1 MSLWEILLVGIAL
14 SMDAV
19 AVAAA
24 SAMNNPNMH
33 RREALLLACAFG
45 GFQGLMPLLGYYTG
59 TAFNVF
65 MSTWAPFIACLLL
78 VIVGG
83 KMIRDSIHGDT
94 EALATFTLS
103 VVLLEAVATSIDA
116 MAVGVS
122 MAAGTGI
129 SIISAVSLIAATTF
143 VLTLLAVR
151 LSRLCGNLPAD
162 KAGILGG
169 VILLIIGIK
178 MLF

>member
-24 SAMNNPNMH
+24 SAMNNPNIR

-59 TAFNVF
+59 SAFNVF

-78 VIVGG
+78 TIVGG
-83 KMIRDSIHGDT
+83 KMIWDTLRGDA

-116 MAVGVS
+116 MAVGVGI
-122 MAAGTGI
+122 AAGTGV
-129 SIISAVSLIAATTF
+129 SIIPAVSLIAATTF
-143 VLTLLAVR
+143 VLTLLAVW
-151 LSRLCGNLPAD
+151 LSRLCGDLLAN

-169 VILLIIGIK
+169 IILIIIGIK
-178 MLF
+178 MLL

>member
-1 MSLWEILLVGIAL
+1 MSFWEILLIGVAL

-24 SAMNNPNMH
+24 SAMNNPHIH
-33 RREALLLACAFG
+33 RREALMLACAFG

-83 KMIRDSIHGDT
+83 KMIWDTISGDA
-94 EALATFTLS
+94 EALAAFTLP
-103 VVLLEAVATSIDA
+103 VILLEAIATSIDA

-122 MAAGTGI
+122 LAAGAGV
-129 SIISAVSLIAATTF
+129 SIIPAASLIAVTTF
-143 VLTLLAVR
+143 VLTLLAVW
-151 LSRLCGNLPAD
+151 LSRLCGDLLAN

-169 VILLIIGIK
+169 VILIIIGIK
-178 MLF
+178 MLL